1 MDRKSVPCE
10 KDFDLAERPSIGDW
24 GDRAQCDQCIDGKS
38 ETGGKSRGETED
50 LENAKLN
57 RRIASLLKQP
67 RMIEF
72 MERLRSLDEA
82 VR

>member
-1 MDRKSVPCE
+1 MDRKSVPYQNDLE
-10 KDFDLAERPSIGDW
+10 LAEEPILR
-24 GDRAQCDQCIDGKS
+24 DRA
-38 ETGGKSRGETED
+38 EAED
-50 LENAKLN
+50 LENAELK

-82 VR
+82 AS